1 MKDRE
6 KQHLYKALVGVLIGF
21 MFTLIAIFTVVAFH
35 FLLPWIGDIR
45 NYMFYSNNVA

>member
-6 KQHLYKALVGVLIGF
+6 KEHLYKALVGVLIGF

-35 FLLPWIGDIR
+35 FLLHLDWR
-45 NYMFYSNNVA
+45 YQELYVL